1 MKAIVDNISKP
12 SVKDGSYIVEY
23 TIQNDDSSV
32 EQTQLELRVEAG
44 QSAKE
49 LLKAKVADYE
59 SNLASVDV
67 TVGEEI

>member
-1 MKAIVDNISKP
+1 MKAIVDKISKP
-12 SVKDGSYIVEY
+12 SVTDGSYIVEY

-49 LLKAKVADYE
+49 LLKAKVAEYE

-67 TVGEEI
+67 TIGEEV

>member
-12 SVKDGSYIVEY
+12 SVTDGSYIVEY

-49 LLKAKVADYE
+49 LLKAKVAEYE

-67 TVGEEI
+67 TVGQEI